1 MLLRM
6 NQWTKVFTT
15 KSLAEASIVYGMLSE
30 NQIPV
35 QQLNKQD
42 SSYPVFGEIEIYVPF
57 HLKETCLQL
66 IQQTFSQ

>member
-1 MLLRM
+1 M
-6 NQWTKVFTT
+6 NQWTRIFAS
-15 KSLAEASIVYGMLSE
+15 KSLAEASIVEGMLSE

-42 SSYPVFGEIEIYVPF
+42 SSYPVFGEVEIYVPV
-57 HLKETCLQL
+57 HLKDTALQL

>member
-1 MLLRM
+1 M
-6 NQWTKVFTT
+6 NQWTKIFTT
-15 KSLAEASIVYGMLSE
+15 TSLAEASIVEGMLLE

-42 SSYPVFGEIEIYVPF
+42 SSYPVLGEAEIYVPV
-57 HLKETCLQL
+57 HLKDTALQL

>member
-1 MLLRM
+1 M
-6 NQWTKVFTT
+6 NQWTKVFVT
-15 KSLAEASIVYGMLSE
+15 KSLAEASIVQGMLSE

-42 SSYPVFGEIEIYVPF
+42 SSYPVFGEIDIFVPF
-57 HLKETCLQL
+57 HLKDTAIQL

>member
-1 MLLRM
+1 M
-6 NQWTKVFTT
+6 NQWTKVFAT
-15 KSLAEASIVYGMLSE
+15 KSIAEASILEGILLE

-42 SSYPVFGEIEIYVPF
+42 SSYVIFGEVEIYVPF
-57 HLKETCLQL
+57 HLKETAIQL

>member
-1 MLLRM
+1 M
-6 NQWTKVFTT
+6 NQWTKVFAT
-15 KSLAEASIVYGMLSE
+15 KSLAEASIVQGMLSE

-42 SSYPVFGEIEIYVPF
+42 SSYPVFGEIDIFVPF
-57 HLKETCLQL
+57 HLKDTAIQL

>member
-1 MLLRM
+1 M
-6 NQWTKVFTT
+6 NQWIKIFTS
-15 KSLAEASIVYGMLSE
+15 KSLAEASIVEGMLSE

-42 SSYPVFGEIEIYVPF
+42 SSYPVLGEVEIYVPI
-57 HLKETCLQL
+57 HLKDTAIQL

>member
-1 MLLRM
+1 M
-6 NQWTKVFTT
+6 NQWTKIFAT
-15 KSLAEASIVYGMLSE
+15 KSLAEASIVEGMLLE

-42 SSYPVFGEIEIYVPF
+42 SSYPVLGEAEIYVPV
-57 HLKETCLQL
+57 HLKETALQL

>member
-1 MLLRM
+1 M
-6 NQWTKVFTT
+6 NQWTKIFTT
-15 KSLAEASIVYGMLSE
+15 KSLAEASIVEGMLLE

-42 SSYPVFGEIEIYVPF
+42 SRYPVLGEAEIYVPV
-57 HLKETCLQL
+57 HLKDTALQL

>member
-1 MLLRM
+1 M
-6 NQWTKVFTT
+6 NQWTKVFAT
-15 KSLAEASIVYGMLSE
+15 KNIAEASILEGMLLE

-42 SSYPVFGEIEIYVPF
+42 SSYVIFGEVEIYVPF
-57 HLKETCLQL
+57 HLKETAIQL

>member
-1 MLLRM
+1 M
-6 NQWTKVFTT
+6 NQWTKIFAT
-15 KSLAEASIVYGMLSE
+15 KSLAEASIVEGMLLE

-42 SSYPVFGEIEIYVPF
+42 SSYPVLGEAEIYVPV
-57 HLKETCLQL
+57 HLKDTALQL

>member
-1 MLLRM
+1 M
-6 NQWTKVFTT
+6 NQWTKIFAT
-15 KSLAEASIVYGMLSE
+15 KSIAEASILAGMLLE

-42 SSYPVFGEIEIYVPF
+42 SSYIIIGEVEIYVPF
-57 HLKETCLQL
+57 HLKETAIQL

>member
-1 MLLRM
+1 M
-6 NQWTKVFTT
+6 NQWTKVFAT
-15 KSLAEASIVYGMLSE
+15 KSIAEASILEGMLLE

-42 SSYPVFGEIEIYVPF
+42 SSYVIFGEVEIYVPF
-57 HLKETCLQL
+57 HLKETAIQL

>member
-1 MLLRM
+1 M
-6 NQWTKVFTT
+6 NQWTKIFAT
-15 KSLAEASIVYGMLSE
+15 KSLAEASIVQGMLSE

-42 SSYPVFGEIEIYVPF
+42 SSYPVFGEIDIFVPF
-57 HLKETCLQL
+57 HLKDTAIQL

>member
-1 MLLRM
+1 M
-6 NQWTKVFTT
+6 NQWTKVFAT
-15 KSLAEASIVYGMLSE
+15 KSIAEACILEGMLLE

-42 SSYPVFGEIEIYVPF
+42 SSYVIFGEVEIYVPF
-57 HLKETCLQL
+57 HLKETAIQL

>member
-1 MLLRM
+1 M
-6 NQWTKVFTT
+6 NQWTKVFAS
-15 KSLAEASIVYGMLSE
+15 KSLAEASIVEGMLSE

-42 SSYPVFGEIEIYVPF
+42 SSYPVFGEVEIYVPG
-57 HLKETCLQL
+57 HLKDTALQL

>member
-1 MLLRM
+1 M
-6 NQWTKVFTT
+6 NQWTKVFAT
-15 KSLAEASIVYGMLSE
+15 KSIAEAGILEGMLLE

-42 SSYPVFGEIEIYVPF
+42 SSYIIFGEIEIYVPF
-57 HLKETCLQL
+57 HLKDTAIQL

>member
-1 MLLRM
+1 M
-6 NQWTKVFTT
+6 NQWTKIFTT
-15 KSLAEASIVYGMLSE
+15 KSLTEASIVEGMLLE

-42 SSYPVFGEIEIYVPF
+42 SSYPVLGEAEIYVPV
-57 HLKETCLQL
+57 HLKDTALQL

>member
-1 MLLRM
+1 M
-6 NQWTKVFTT
+6 NQWTKIFTT
-15 KSLAEASIVYGMLSE
+15 KSLAEASIVQGMLSE

-42 SSYPVFGEIEIYVPF
+42 SSYPVFGEIDIFVPF
-57 HLKETCLQL
+57 HLKDTAIQL

>member
-1 MLLRM
+1 M
-6 NQWTKVFTT
+6 NQWAKIFTT
-15 KSLAEASIVYGMLSE
+15 KSLAEASIVEGMLLE

-42 SSYPVFGEIEIYVPF
+42 SSYPVLGEAEIYVPV
-57 HLKETCLQL
+57 HLKDTALQL

>member
-1 MLLRM
+1 M
-6 NQWTKVFTT
+6 NQWTKIFAT
-15 KSLAEASIVYGMLSE
+15 KSLAEASIIEGMLLE

-42 SSYPVFGEIEIYVPF
+42 SSYPVLGEAEIYVPI
-57 HLKETCLQL
+57 HLKDTALQL

>member
-1 MLLRM
+1 M
-6 NQWTKVFTT
+6 NQWTRIFAS
-15 KSLAEASIVYGMLSE
+15 KSLAEASIVEGMLSE

-42 SSYPVFGEIEIYVPF
+42 SSYPVFGEVEIYVPF
-57 HLKETCLQL
+57 HLKDTALQL